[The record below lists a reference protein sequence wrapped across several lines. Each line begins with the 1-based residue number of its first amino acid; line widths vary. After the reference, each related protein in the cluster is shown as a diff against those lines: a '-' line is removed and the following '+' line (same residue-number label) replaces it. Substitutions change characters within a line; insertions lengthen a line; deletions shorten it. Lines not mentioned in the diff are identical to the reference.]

1 MIVVHT
7 PNSDESSTRSSTS
20 VLPFTLEGLPAR
32 QCQGFVPRR
41 GGRFSRR
48 RAPRH
53 HCPISAHRGPMLRRP
68 RLLRRRRHGPTLWFS
83 CDALWWT
90 STSLHSNKKPYALQS
105 CISGKYYLLCGSVSR
120 RSTRSGACGA
130 VGFRVRL
137 PIGVPHLAQVG
148 EFLKVVQTRHPDVV
162 QWRHG

>member
-1 MIVVHT
+1 MVVVHT
-7 PNSDESSTRSSTS
+7 ANSDESSTGSTTS

-41 GGRFSRR
+41 GGRFSGR

-53 HCPISAHRGPMLRRP
+53 HCPISAHRGLMLRRP
-68 RLLRRRRHGPTLWFS
+68 RLLGGRRHGPTLWFS
-83 CDALWWT
+83 CDALWRT
-90 STSLHSNKKPYALQS
+90 STNLHNDKKTYMPQS
-105 CISGKYYLLCGSVSR
+105 CISGKYYLLCDSVSR
-120 RSTRSGACGA
+120 RSSRSGACGA

-137 PIGVPHLAQVG
+137 PTVPQLAQVG

-162 QWRHG
+162 